1 VWGGMSESER
11 DEIIRAQDRT
21 LRVLGAD
28 AFAT

>member
-1 VWGGMSESER
+1 MSESER

-28 AFAT
+28 ALAT